1 MVFTGC
7 LLLFFIFLKARSDVL
22 SFESVRCTFQMDEG
36 AWYYEVELVTNGV
49 LQIGWATK
57 YSKFLNYVSINHYS
71 LLDKT
76 QTV

>member
-1 MVFTGC
+1 MYI
-7 LLLFFIFLKARSDVL
+7 LQARSDVL

-57 YSKFLNYVSINHYS
+57 YSKFLNYVSNFMPDVKLVSPSNKPFI
-71 LLDKT
+71 
-76 QTV
+76 